1 MPDPTGS
8 SVRGEILLIE
18 DRESLRQMLRLA
30 LEVAG
35 HRVLEASD
43 EPDAVRM
50 GGVETDLDGRT
61 SVPGLFAAGEVACTG
76 VHGANR
82 LASNSLL
89 EGMVFGPRVIE
100 AIGRGVDGASPTG
113 AMVRDATDALTTS
126 DVVLLVVDA
135 SEARGK
141 GEEFLLKLLER
152 SGRPAF
158 LALNKIDRIS
168 KPALLPIIAE
178 FSRRFPFREV
188 VPISAATG
196 DGVEQ
201 LASVLAAALPEG
213 EPAYPDD
220 FLTSTPETEWIA
232 EVIREKLLERTR
244 EELPFASAVVVDEIR
259 EEEARNLTVVTA
271 AIYVEKEGQKGI
283 VVGRGGAMIREIGR
297 AAREELEAQSGRRY
311 FLELT
316 VKVRAD
322 WREDEGFLS
331 KLVGTE

>member
-1 MPDPTGS
+1 VT
-8 SVRGEILLIE
+8 VR
-18 DRESLRQMLRLA
+18 
-30 LEVAG
+30 
-35 HRVLEASD
+35 
-43 EPDAVRM
+43 
-50 GGVETDLDGRT
+50 
-61 SVPGLFAAGEVACTG
+61 AGEVAVVGRPNAGKSTL
-76 VHGANR
+76 VNR
-82 LASNSLL
+82 LVGEKVAIVSDKPQTTRKRILGLARRPGAEIALVDTPGIHRPEHRMNS
-89 EGMVFGPRVIE
+89 
-100 AIGRGVDGASPTG
+100 